1 MNHITRLVVVVACL
15 VAMLSLAGCQEEQ
28 RSPVFLADTPALP
41 AVNMDALETEALRA
55 VVEGLADPDPRVR
68 ANAIEVVALTRY
80 VLLMPKVQRL
90 LQDPALPVRFL
101 AVLAVGDLEYALA
114 QNDVVRLLE
123 DGDVNIRIAAAYAM
137 TKLGHPEYFKVF
149 RDAVASEDQT
159 VRANAAML
167 LGKSGRTEGLRFL
180 YWALRAEDSA
190 DRVVLQAAE
199 SIAMIRDRRI
209 YPKLWTR
216 LISAY
221 ADDRMV
227 GVRGMGALATE
238 EARNALVTMLKDPV
252 LEVRLAAAAQLG
264 KLDEPEGAAEV
275 LHVFKTNALAER
287 DAQGQQR
294 VKILTALAIGEIGT
308 EPLKKYLPR
317 LLADPSKP
325 VRLAA
330 AKAILQ
336 CAENKG

>member
-1 MNHITRLVVVVACL
+1 MNRITQLAVVAGASL
-15 VAMLSLAGCQEEQ
+15 AIVMLAGCQEQ
-28 RSPVFLADTPALP
+28 QPSPVFLADGPMLP
-41 AVNMDALETEALRA
+41 PVDMGKLETQALR
-55 VVEGLADPDPRVR
+55 VVVDGLADPDPRVR

-101 AVLAVGDLEYALA
+101 AILAVGDLEYALA
-114 QNDVVRLLE
+114 QSDIVPLL
-123 DGDVNIRIAAAYAM
+123 DDSDANIRIVAAYAM
-137 TKLGHPEYFKVF
+137 TRLGHPEYFKVF
-149 RDAVASEDQT
+149 RDAIASEDQT
-159 VRANAAML
+159 VRANAALL
-167 LGKSGRTEGLRFL
+167 LGKSGRKEGLRFL
-180 YWALRAEDSA
+180 YWALRAEDSE
-190 DRVVLQAAE
+190 DKVVLQAAE
-199 SIAMIRDRRI
+199 SIAMMRDRRI

-227 GVRGMGALATE
+227 GIRGMGALATE
-238 EARNALVTMLKDPV
+238 EAKNALVTMLDDPV

-264 KLDEPEGAAEV
+264 KLGEPVGAEEV
-275 LHVFKTNALAER
+275 RDVFKTNALADR

-294 VKILTALAIGEIGT
+294 VKVLTALAIGEIAS
-308 EPLKKYLPR
+308 EPLDKYLPR

-336 CAENKG
+336 YADKKR